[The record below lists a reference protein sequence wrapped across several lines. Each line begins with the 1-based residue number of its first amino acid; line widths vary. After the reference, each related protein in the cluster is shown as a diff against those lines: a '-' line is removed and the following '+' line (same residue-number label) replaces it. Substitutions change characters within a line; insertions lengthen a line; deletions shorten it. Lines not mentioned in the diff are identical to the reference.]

1 MIRNRSNALQ
11 TLQFS
16 ETVSQDTD
24 AQRKS
29 RCFQS
34 LDGDTEWAWIQP
46 QVLNRMFLE
55 MKLERLTLKASKAKR
70 SGEVMRYCEL
80 CKI

>member
-1 MIRNRSNALQ
+1 MLK
-11 TLQFS
+11 
-16 ETVSQDTD
+16 

-46 QVLNRMFLE
+46 QVLNLMFLE
-55 MKLERLTLKASKAKR
+55 MKLSHERLTLKTSKAKR
-70 SGEVMRYCEL
+70 SVEVMRYCEL